1 MRAAVRVEAAK
12 EVEETAA
19 VRVAAVTVGA
29 ASVEARVEAEK
40 VAAVKAVAR
49 AVARAVEMAAEMAVV
64 REAYTAEAV
73 GVMAAKERSLQSR
86 IVYETFSEE
95 IAATAKKA
103 ASEAHPV
110 ESV

>member
-1 MRAAVRVEAAK
+1 MFSARIVEVEVEVRVEVVK

-19 VRVAAVTVGA
+19 VRVAAV
-29 ASVEARVEAEK
+29 
-40 VAAVKAVAR
+40 
-49 AVARAVEMAAEMAVV
+49 
-64 REAYTAEAV
+64 EAYKAEAV

>member
-1 MRAAVRVEAAK
+1 MFSARIVEVEVEVRVEVETVAAEKAVVRVEVVK

-19 VRVAAVTVGA
+19 VRVAAV
-29 ASVEARVEAEK
+29 
-40 VAAVKAVAR
+40 
-49 AVARAVEMAAEMAVV
+49 
-64 REAYTAEAV
+64 EAYKAEAV

-95 IAATAKKA
+95 IAVTAKEA